1 MNIADIVQWCGY
13 QSTFDMLKD
22 NMSTEELLNLLDDF
36 ISEAIDIDCL
46 DDYIIDIA
54 RNQFNWVDHEGA
66 KADADEMAY
75 QTYKDGD

>member
-1 MNIADIVQWCGY
+1 MNNQEIVEWCGY

-22 NMSTEELLNLLDDF
+22 NMSTEELLDLLEVF
-36 ISEAIDIDCL
+36 VS
-46 DDYIIDIA
+46 DDYELIEEHIVDIA

-66 KADADEMAY
+66 KADADEAAY

>member
-1 MNIADIVQWCGY
+1 MNNVDIVQWCGY

-22 NMSTEELLNLLDDF
+22 NMSTEELLDLLEVF
-36 ISEAIDIDCL
+36 VS
-46 DDYIIDIA
+46 DDYELIEEHIVDIA

>member
-22 NMSTEELLNLLDDF
+22 NMSTEELLDLLDGF

-54 RNQFNWVDHEGA
+54 RNQFNWVDHKGT